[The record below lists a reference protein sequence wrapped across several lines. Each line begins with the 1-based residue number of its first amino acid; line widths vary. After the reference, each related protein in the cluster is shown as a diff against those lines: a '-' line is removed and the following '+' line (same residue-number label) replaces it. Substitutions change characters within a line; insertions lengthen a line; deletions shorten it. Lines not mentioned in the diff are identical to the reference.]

1 MFKVAGCLVARLPR
15 LSAPSPPDVRA
26 LHPGHDPLGILMEL
40 SDPLPPAHADTANM
54 GLRSGEKIEIVA
66 LAASELLH
74 RGSGDS
80 LYLLEHKTCDILAA
94 ERLRLMSFDNRL
106 IIDSFQKAI

>member
-1 MFKVAGCLVARLPR
+1 MKLDKRQGRGLPERVGDTIVLIECSKSAGCLVAWLAR

-54 GLRSGEKIEIVA
+54 GLRGLRENQDSA
-66 LAASELLH
+66 WNEL
-74 RGSGDS
+74 GM
-80 LYLLEHKTCDILAA
+80 EAVPTEDII
-94 ERLRLMSFDNRL
+94 R
-106 IIDSFQKAI
+106 

>member
-1 MFKVAGCLVARLPR
+1 MKLDKQEVRGLPERVRDTIELIECSKSAGCLVAWLAR

-66 LAASELLH
+66 LAQSELLH

-80 LYLLEHKTCDILAA
+80 LYLCEH
-94 ERLRLMSFDNRL
+94 
-106 IIDSFQKAI
+106 